1 MDDAAAL
8 DAHRQTIHRLIPLLS
23 AIGSVAEIAWRR
35 AEQGFPSLQRYIEH
49 TQVIL
54 ETVVAGLDRETRA
67 AITAG
72 WSDDPVA
79 LLLVTSER
87 GLCGPFNSRVV
98 SGALRIAREF
108 SEQGKGV
115 NFICLGSLGLRL
127 IEAQGGTSL
136 YNQPLPSFSVPTYV
150 NVEEIA
156 LDLLDLLEQRAFGRL
171 LVVHNAPVQRFQYGL
186 TTKVLL
192 PPDLTLPQN
201 RPRRVEV
208 KPADD
213 APALATH
220 LLTEYLLVGLYQ
232 AVMES
237 VISEQLA
244 RIYTMRLAVEHAENL
259 YDQLTLD
266 YNLARRHAETT
277 SLLEIITGYE
287 ATLDNSS

>member
-8 DAHRQTIHRLIPLLS
+8 DAHRQTIHRMIPLLS

-35 AEQGFPSLQRYIEH
+35 AEQGFPALLRYIEH
-49 TQVIL
+49 TRGVL
-54 ETVVAGLDRETRA
+54 ETVVAALDSEARS

-72 WSDDPVA
+72 WSEGPVA

-87 GLCGPFNSRVV
+87 GLCGPFNHRVV
-98 SGALRIAREF
+98 SGSLQIAREL
-108 SEQGKGV
+108 SEQGKPV

-127 IEAQGGTSL
+127 IEARGETSL
-136 YNQPLPSFSVPTYV
+136 YSRPLPSFSVPTYV

-156 LDLLDLLEQRAFGRL
+156 LDLLDLLEQRAFRRL

-192 PPDLTLPQN
+192 PPDLTLPKA

-208 KPADD
+208 KPVGD

-220 LLTEYLLVGLYQ
+220 LLTEYLLAGLYQ

-244 RIYTMRLAVEHAENL
+244 RIYTMRLAVEHTESL

-277 SLLEIITGYE
+277 SLMEIITGYE
-287 ATLDNSS
+287 ATLDNSR